1 MCGSKKLV
9 AGYVPSR
16 ATVLGC
22 SESASLA
29 AMAKNSG
36 SGYPSLPRSKY
47 TAWRTVSGKRR
58 SFGPAPDHL
67 LGSHLLGSPGF
78 VLLLSRAL
86 DGRRARLSQEPQ
98 GRLATAVAEIKRQS
112 REQWRAPARCPRSLC
127 REVAKRRLS
136 RQGER
141 VRKPP
146 PLSARQI
153 LAAHYRVQNAS
164 DVEGIGGFKSE
175 LEANEWIAKDLA
187 RKEGQSTNH
196 HAEET
201 SA

>member
-1 MCGSKKLV
+1 LAVRASCFSYRELWTEGGRDYRKSRKDDWQQQSLKLNGR
-9 AGYVPSR
+9 AG
-16 ATVLGC
+16 
-22 SESASLA
+22 
-29 AMAKNSG
+29 NSG
-36 SGYPSLPRSKY
+36 AHPHVARGVSAVKSQSEGY
-47 TAWRTVSGKRR
+47 
-58 SFGPAPDHL
+58 
-67 LGSHLLGSPGF
+67 
-78 VLLLSRAL
+78 RAKAKEY
-86 DGRRARLSQEPQ
+86 AR
-98 GRLATAVAEIKRQS
+98 
-112 REQWRAPARCPRSLC
+112 
-127 REVAKRRLS
+127 
-136 RQGER
+136 
-141 VRKPP
+141 PP